1 MKLSEVKEYV
11 IREYSVKRWEE
22 LERSYNYK
30 LYNSSTKERIKKLR
44 NIGLFIKFINN
55 PTKREQKVA
64 IMDNWRN
71 FQYIDNPSDEIK
83 LYAIKKNG
91 VAIQY
96 IKNPTEEM
104 KKEAIKCNF
113 EAIQYIENPSEEL
126 QLLAVKYSYFSLQYI
141 HNPSDEVLK
150 EALKDKNSIE
160 YMLKHL
166 KNDLKGM
173 KKELEKEK

>member
-1 MKLSEVKEYV
+1 MKLSELKDYV
-11 IREYSVKRWEE
+11 IREYGKEEWEKV
-22 LERSYNYK
+22 ERSYNYK
-30 LYNSSTKERIKKLR
+30 LYNSSTEERIKKLR

-71 FQYIDNPSDEIK
+71 FQYIDNLSDEIK

-126 QLLAVKYSYFSLQYI
+126 QLLAVKCSYFSLQYI

-160 YMLKHL
+160 YMLKHV
-166 KNDLKGM
+166 KNDLKG
-173 KKELEKEK
+173 KDNKDEI

>member
-1 MKLSEVKEYV
+1 MKLSELKDYV
-11 IREYSVKRWEE
+11 IREYGKEEWEKV
-22 LERSYNYK
+22 ERSYNYK
-30 LYNSSTKERIKKLR
+30 LYNSSTEERIKKLR

-113 EAIQYIENPSEEL
+113 EAIQYIENPSEKL
-126 QLLAVKYSYFSLQYI
+126 QLLAVRCSYLSLQYI

-160 YMLKHL
+160 YMLKHV
-166 KNDLKGM
+166 KNDLK
-173 KKELEKEK
+173 KKGK